1 MIFKSA
7 IEKHSGLGFIFN
19 GLNIVSSLGNKAI
32 LETRFSKDEDYLIS
46 KYSIIESC
54 QNYLSEEINLKTL
67 TKVRAVLSYTN
78 DISGTIRQLEQ
89 NQVLDDISLF
99 QIKQFSIS
107 CYKISSLLFDIDKY
121 LDKDEEG
128 KLNLPDHSQAI
139 KILDPEGFMLN
150 QFYIYNAYS
159 RELANKRKEWEIV
172 KKKDDEDEINRIY
185 SEIDNIENEIRE
197 KLSVEL
203 RVYVKDLNKSI
214 ELIGEIDKVFALAEF
229 FLDNNFIRPFFSDK
243 NQISYL
249 QLSYPPLV
257 EKLKE
262 TKKPYQPID
271 ISLSNK
277 PCLITGANMA
287 GKTILLR
294 SLYLSQL
301 LAQFGFFVPAKQA
314 EIVLIEDILCSIG
327 DNQNEAEGLSSYAS
341 EILLLN
347 DIIKKVKE
355 GKKHLVLVD
364 ELARTTNPTEGVAL
378 VDSFLNILS
387 QYSSFSVTTT
397 HYSGVKSKA
406 KRLRVKGFI
415 PNTTQKELSIDEI
428 PNQIDYSLIEDQD
441 NKIPNEALY
450 LAELLN
456 IDKEFIDGAKKIIG
470 RE

>member
-1 MIFKSA
+1 
-7 IEKHSGLGFIFN
+7 
-19 GLNIVSSLGNKAI
+19 
-32 LETRFSKDEDYLIS
+32 
-46 KYSIIESC
+46 
-54 QNYLSEEINLKTL
+54 
-67 TKVRAVLSYTN
+67 
-78 DISGTIRQLEQ
+78 
-89 NQVLDDISLF
+89 
-99 QIKQFSIS
+99 
-107 CYKISSLLFDIDKY
+107 
-121 LDKDEEG
+121 
-128 KLNLPDHSQAI
+128 
-139 KILDPEGFMLN
+139 
-150 QFYIYNAYS
+150 
-159 RELANKRKEWEIV
+159 
-172 KKKDDEDEINRIY
+172 
-185 SEIDNIENEIRE
+185 
-197 KLSVEL
+197 
-203 RVYVKDLNKSI
+203 
-214 ELIGEIDKVFALAEF
+214 
-229 FLDNNFIRPFFSDK
+229 
-243 NQISYL
+243 
-249 QLSYPPLV
+249 
-257 EKLKE
+257 
-262 TKKPYQPID
+262 
-271 ISLSNK
+271 
-277 PCLITGANMA
+277 MA

>member
-229 FLDNNFIRPFFSDK
+229 FL
-243 NQISYL
+243 
-249 QLSYPPLV
+249 
-257 EKLKE
+257 E
-262 TKKPYQPID
+262 
-271 ISLSNK
+271 
-277 PCLITGANMA
+277 
-287 GKTILLR
+287 
-294 SLYLSQL
+294 
-301 LAQFGFFVPAKQA
+301 
-314 EIVLIEDILCSIG
+314 
-327 DNQNEAEGLSSYAS
+327 
-341 EILLLN
+341 
-347 DIIKKVKE
+347 
-355 GKKHLVLVD
+355 
-364 ELARTTNPTEGVAL
+364 
-378 VDSFLNILS
+378 
-387 QYSSFSVTTT
+387 
-397 HYSGVKSKA
+397 
-406 KRLRVKGFI
+406 
-415 PNTTQKELSIDEI
+415 
-428 PNQIDYSLIEDQD
+428 
-441 NKIPNEALY
+441 
-450 LAELLN
+450 
-456 IDKEFIDGAKKIIG
+456 IG
-470 RE
+470 RAHV

>member
-1 MIFKSA
+1 MIF
-7 IEKHSGLGFIFN
+7 
-19 GLNIVSSLGNKAI
+19 
-32 LETRFSKDEDYLIS
+32 
-46 KYSIIESC
+46 
-54 QNYLSEEINLKTL
+54 TL
-67 TKVRAVLSYTN
+67 CPYTP
-78 DISGTIRQLEQ
+78 
-89 NQVLDDISLF
+89 LF
-99 QIKQFSIS
+99 R
-107 CYKISSLLFDIDKY
+107 
-121 LDKDEEG
+121 
-128 KLNLPDHSQAI
+128 
-139 KILDPEGFMLN
+139 
-150 QFYIYNAYS
+150 S

-203 RVYVKDLNKSI
+203 RVYVKDVNKSI

-364 ELARTTNPTEGVAL
+364 ELARTTNPTEGVA
-378 VDSFLNILS
+378 DRK
-387 QYSSFSVTTT
+387 SV
-397 HYSGVKSKA
+397 V
-406 KRLRVKGFI
+406 
-415 PNTTQKELSIDEI
+415 
-428 PNQIDYSLIEDQD
+428 
-441 NKIPNEALY
+441 
-450 LAELLN
+450 
-456 IDKEFIDGAKKIIG
+456 
-470 RE
+470 